1 MKTHSLFFYA
11 WAAVLLVTSAHAQTP
26 WYITGNSGTSAST
39 NFLGTTDNKPLVLRT
54 NNVERMRITA
64 AGKIGF
70 GTTAPTTTFDLIG
83 TFKAGGAT
91 GYCKIDSTGNFFFTG
106 DGALRIQ
113 ANKYCFK
120 LAVGSK
126 GGMYYDKDNKRFE
139 FRDTFATRTFS
150 VNFDGEGYLK
160 GGLQLGNST
169 STTAGTIRWTGTDF
183 EGRTTTGWVSLTAG
197 GGGGGANTSLS
208 NLTTTSI
215 NQDLLPSAT
224 NTRNLGS
231 SSLRWKDLHLHN
243 LIFSNGTTQTTAFVP
258 YTAGSGISISGT
270 TITNTGDVN
279 AADDANTTLSNLGTT
294 SINQNLLPSANN
306 TRNLGSSSLNW

>member
-1 MKTHSLFFYA
+1 MKTNSCF
-11 WAAVLLVTSAHAQTP
+11 AVLTALLLAASAAAQTP
-26 WYITGNSGTSAST
+26 WYLTGNSGTNAST
-39 NFLGTTDNKPLVLRT
+39 DFLGTTDNKPLVLRT

-150 VNFDGEGYLK
+150 VNFDGEGFLK
-160 GGLQLGNST
+160 GGLQLGNSS
-169 STTAGTIRWTGTDF
+169 ST
-183 EGRTTTGWVSLTAG
+183 
-197 GGGGGANTSLS
+197 
-208 NLTTTSI
+208 
-215 NQDLLPSAT
+215 
-224 NTRNLGS
+224 
-231 SSLRWKDLHLHN
+231 
-243 LIFSNGTTQTTAFVP
+243 
-258 YTAGSGISISGT
+258 
-270 TITNTGDVN
+270 
-279 AADDANTTLSNLGTT
+279 
-294 SINQNLLPSANN
+294 
-306 TRNLGSSSLNW
+306 